1 MLSFRSSMSLLV
13 AAALAVAIGMLVRAH
28 QTATERPS
36 NALAVA
42 GSPIGELQGVAIK
55 TPENW
60 FPRAST
66 HAAELVRVNH
76 EGF

>member
-1 MLSFRSSMSLLV
+1 MLTFRNSMSLVV
-13 AAALAVAIGMLVRAH
+13 AAVVAVAIGMLVRAH
-28 QTATERPS
+28 QTATESPS
-36 NALAVA
+36 NALAVV
-42 GSPIGELQGVAIK
+42 GSPIGELHGVAIK
-55 TPENW
+55 APEYW

>member
-1 MLSFRSSMSLLV
+1 MLSFRNSMSLLV

-28 QTATERPS
+28 QTATDSPS
-36 NALAVA
+36 NALAVV
-42 GSPIGELQGVAIK
+42 GSPIGELHGVAIK
-55 TPENW
+55 APEYW

-66 HAAELVRVNH
+66 HAAELIRVNH